1 MCGASIFKVI
11 IMAFGSQTD
20 NVALINEL
28 AHRLND
34 NTRRIRVLEEKV
46 RNLELQIGTHDQRIM
61 EENKISNGLSQ
72 AIGEGMAQ
80 IKERIVGLEI
90 EAQSI
95 RTEIKKSAQK
105 SDLKEVQEYIELIS
119 PVTSKY
125 LTRGEV
131 EEIVRQEVRKAIAKG
146 NVR

>member
-1 MCGASIFKVI
+1 
-11 IMAFGSQTD
+11 MAFGSQASD

-72 AIGEGMAQ
+72 AIGEGLAQ
-80 IKERIVGLEI
+80 IKERIVGLELDSQNLRA
-90 EAQSI
+90 EL
-95 RTEIKKSAQK
+95 KKSAQK

-125 LTRGEV
+125 TTRGEV
-131 EEIVRQEVRKAIAKG
+131 EEIVRQEIRKTLAK
-146 NVR
+146 NNK